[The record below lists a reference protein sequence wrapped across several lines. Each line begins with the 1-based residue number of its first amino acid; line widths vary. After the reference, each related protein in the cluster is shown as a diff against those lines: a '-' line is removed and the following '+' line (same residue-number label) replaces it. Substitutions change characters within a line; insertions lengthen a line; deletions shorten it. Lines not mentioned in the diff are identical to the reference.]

1 MKRTL
6 STPIQ
11 RTVSWDETL
20 SPIEPNAGQPPH
32 VNDMVLSSSKKM
44 KFGKS
49 PGPSGTVAKM
59 LKARVVEAPIPCPGV
74 LCSKP
79 LGSSKDDSTFH
90 PFEVS
95 QMSTRNFRELSS
107 KKENASS

>member
-11 RTVSWDETL
+11 RTVSWDETLL

-49 PGPSGTVAKM
+49 PGPSATVAKM
-59 LKARVVEAPIPCPGV
+59 LKALVIEAPIPCPGV

-79 LGSSKDDSTFH
+79 LGGFKDDSTFH
-90 PFEVS
+90 TFEVS
-95 QMSTRNFRELSS
+95 QMSTRNFWELGS
-107 KKENASS
+107 KK